1 MVVPASYASNPD
13 CSVRLPVRLPV
24 RTPRFFTDKNGI
36 FFYRNC
42 LLIILPIMSTRCAS
56 SSASS
61 SSMEMSAKRTK
72 TEHAVHTSSPLK
84 GGGASSGSEDEI
96 DHFEQAKA
104 AAMQPDYDHPSET
117 QESGP
122 PVTPVP
128 ALWLEKAF
136 ERVNTL
142 KNPDD
147 ILGALCAHY
156 GMSQDHPIRK
166 VMRSFLNE
174 AFSAF
179 DDDSDIQP
187 HLIFQ
192 IGSLT
197 QRRFPMEADAEMN
210 LAMLFQALRRKRAE
224 LDSLLHKLMS
234 AHYNLRNTSTLKGQV
249 LAFTAQMRYAVAP
262 PPSKL
267 EFERTI
273 KDHIN
278 SLLVDAQVFTLYMQ
292 DFRPFMTKE
301 ESA

>member
-1 MVVPASYASNPD
+1 M
-13 CSVRLPVRLPV
+13 
-24 RTPRFFTDKNGI
+24 TP
-36 FFYRNC
+36 
-42 LLIILPIMSTRCAS
+42 
-56 SSASS
+56 
-61 SSMEMSAKRTK
+61 KRPK

-84 GGGASSGSEDEI
+84 GGGGSSSSDDEI
-96 DHFEQAKA
+96 EFTEQVKA

-147 ILGALCAHY
+147 ILGALSAHY
-156 GMSQDHPIRK
+156 GMSQDHPIRG
-166 VMRSFLNE
+166 VMSLFLKE
-174 AFSAF
+174 AFRVF
-179 DDDSDIQP
+179 DTDSDIP
-187 HLIFQ
+187 SHLIFQ

-234 AHYNLRNTSTLKGQV
+234 AHYKLRNTSTLKGQV

-278 SLLVDAQVFTLYMQ
+278 SLLVDAEVFTLYMR